1 MCIVYVCDALPSNI
15 ILTHIIKLNK
25 SAFYSSLVKIM
36 FGIKLKLRGISGLEH
51 KTKINTIQNFWLSN
65 YKRKLSFEGEK
76 HTESGVHLH

>member
-1 MCIVYVCDALPSNI
+1 ML
-15 ILTHIIKLNK
+15 
-25 SAFYSSLVKIM
+25 
-36 FGIKLKLRGISGLEH
+36 GIKLKLRGISGLEQ